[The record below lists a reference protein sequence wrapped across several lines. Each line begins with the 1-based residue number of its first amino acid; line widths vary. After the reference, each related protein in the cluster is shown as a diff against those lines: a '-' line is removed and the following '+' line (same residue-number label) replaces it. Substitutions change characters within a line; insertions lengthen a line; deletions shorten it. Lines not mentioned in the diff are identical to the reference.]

1 MLQFGSRI
9 GTRSEGESARSVV
22 LGALDSLPQDGQLL
36 VSLDG
41 LEVLSGSFADE
52 SIGKSYQALVSGLH
66 EERTMIVETPSLE
79 LTEGLGDKL
88 TQRRL
93 AMLCLHDGQWLVLGQ
108 LAEPHQETLQLIV
121 DRNST
126 TAKELADTLAIPA
139 NACHQRLKR
148 LVELRLI
155 LQERTGGTAPKTQYL
170 FHSIL

>member
-1 MLQFGSRI
+1 MSQFGRRI
-9 GTRSEGESARSVV
+9 GTRSEGEAAREVV
-22 LGALDSLPQDGQLL
+22 LAALGDLPADGQLRI
-36 VSLDG
+36 SLDG

-66 EERTMIVETPSLE
+66 EGRTMIVETPSLE
-79 LTEGLGDKL
+79 LTEGLADKL

-93 AMLCLHDGQWLVLGQ
+93 AMLCLHGGRRIILGQ
-108 LAEPHQETLQLIV
+108 LAEPHQETLRLIV
-121 DRNST
+121 DRGST
-126 TAKELADTLAIPA
+126 TAKALADTLAIPA

-148 LVELRLI
+148 LVELRLV